1 MTQFSEKVAVI
12 SGAGIGIGQEPALL
26 MPSLGAKA
34 VVNDLGRVPQL
45 GSSASSFAQQVV
57 DKIVAAGGAAV
68 AETSSAKS
76 GFAHVML
83 EIGTRC

>member
-34 VVNDLGRVPQL
+34 VVNDLGRGPQF
-45 GSSASSFAQQVV
+45 GSAPHRLLNRSWTKLSLLAEQQLPKRRALNR
-57 DKIVAAGGAAV
+57 D
-68 AETSSAKS
+68 
-76 GFAHVML
+76 
-83 EIGTRC
+83 